1 MYYTFMLVMGHEL
14 PLHLQTLKL
23 LFRHVAS
30 FDSLSVTP
38 NQACILPLR
47 STRWA
52 ISHKEGF
59 FHFFLSGPE
68 VGVLWA
74 ALPLGVTPRTTV
86 LSEFVINFKILSV
99 KLMKSLKKI

>member
-47 STRWA
+47 STR
-52 ISHKEGF
+52 
-59 FHFFLSGPE
+59 
-68 VGVLWA
+68 
-74 ALPLGVTPRTTV
+74 
-86 LSEFVINFKILSV
+86 
-99 KLMKSLKKI
+99 